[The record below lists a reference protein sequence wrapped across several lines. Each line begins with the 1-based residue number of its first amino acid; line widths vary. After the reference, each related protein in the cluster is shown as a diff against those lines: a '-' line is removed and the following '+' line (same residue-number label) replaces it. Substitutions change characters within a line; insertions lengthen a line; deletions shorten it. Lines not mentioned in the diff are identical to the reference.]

1 MKMKPVFKT
10 YLIPAVGLVLAG
22 VLAYLGITCA
32 RRNLDVTASGA
43 EISPARIA
51 EVRRMARLCSIEFYR
66 ELPMR
71 DSIGTKH
78 IFARRKI
85 QGQITFDVDS
95 LQLDATGDT
104 VRIVLPRERVVV
116 RESTEPDSYE
126 IVDVWNSS
134 VFGSSRLSNSEE
146 NLFKRRH
153 DRRIM
158 STLYADGTVTRARR
172 DAATNL
178 ARMISILYGRPA
190 MVVIRK

>member
-1 MKMKPVFKT
+1 MKPDFKT
-10 YLIPAVGLVLAG
+10 YLIPAIGLVLAG
-22 VLAYLGITCA
+22 ILAYIAITCA
-32 RRNLDVTASGA
+32 RRNINVAASDA
-43 EISPARIA
+43 EIAPARIA
-51 EVRRMARLCSIEFYR
+51 EVRRMARLCSLEFYR

-95 LQLDATGDT
+95 LQLDASGDT
-104 VRIVLPRERVVV
+104 VRIVLPREYVVV

-134 VFGSSRLSNSEE
+134 VLGSSRLSNSEE

-178 ARMISILYGRPA
+178 ARMVSILYGRPA
-190 MVVIRK
+190 IVVIRK